1 MKPAIAIS
9 NTYHRCSEKAKKVL
23 SVGNHIKAK
32 HGILAYL
39 KYRMTPIGSCQTQC
53 KTCRFHY
60 NVIAN
65 HDIRHC
71 QKVMLIAKGT
81 PYEFQIDQDKL
92 DKIEKIKAR
101 VFTNSKG
108 HTLVSARFGVQHA
121 SMCSTLWCAAS
132 CALKHQEK
140 PF

>member
-1 MKPAIAIS
+1 
-9 NTYHRCSEKAKKVL
+9 
-23 SVGNHIKAK
+23 
-32 HGILAYL
+32 
-39 KYRMTPIGSCQTQC
+39 MTPIGSCQTQC

-92 DKIEKIKAR
+92 DKIEKMKVR
-101 VFTNSKG
+101 VFTESKC
-108 HTLVSARFGVQHA
+108 HTFV
-121 SMCSTLWCAAS
+121 CSTL
-132 CALKHQEK
+132 
-140 PF
+140 